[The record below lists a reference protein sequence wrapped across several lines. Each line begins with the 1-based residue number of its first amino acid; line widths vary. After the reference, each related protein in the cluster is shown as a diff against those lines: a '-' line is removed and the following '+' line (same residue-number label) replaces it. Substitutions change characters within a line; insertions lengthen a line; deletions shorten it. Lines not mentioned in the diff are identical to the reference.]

1 MIRCILVPLD
11 GSRFAEGALP
21 VALDL
26 ARKAHASV
34 RLVMVHEPI
43 LAMVPALSDREDPEE
58 RAHELE
64 YMAEVAAGLD
74 LHGTTPC
81 YEVIVGDAR
90 TALMETAEQT
100 HADLIVMATH
110 GRGAFSRFWLGS
122 VADHV
127 MRHATVPILFIRPL
141 TGVGRTTN
149 GCAYR
154 NILVALDLSKASEAI
169 LDTVKAFAL
178 LNQGQL
184 TLVHVVEP
192 PGSMLSFPMPVY
204 GDPGRL
210 ESLRADAQGYLDEV
224 AARLGTEGLSVTTR
238 VVVGIGIA
246 TQLLEVF
253 QKGHFDLVA
262 VTTSGAGGLQRV
274 IVGSVAD
281 KVVRGSEKPVLVL
294 RPGESAA

>member
-1 MIRCILVPLD
+1 MIRSILVPLD
-11 GSRFAEGALP
+11 GSHFSEMALP
-21 VALDL
+21 VAVDL

-43 LAMVPALSDREDPEE
+43 LAMVPAWSEKEEPEE

-64 YMAEVAAGLD
+64 YLTGLAAGVD
-74 LHGTTPC
+74 LHGTAPT

-90 TALMETAEQT
+90 TALLETAEQSL
-100 HADLIVMATH
+100 ADLIVMATH

-127 MRHATVPILFIRPL
+127 MRHATVPVLLIRPL

-149 GCAYR
+149 GCGYR

-169 LDTVKAFAL
+169 LEPVKAFAR
-178 LNQGQL
+178 LNQAQL
-184 TLVHVVEP
+184 TLVNVVEP
-192 PGSMLSFPMPVY
+192 AGSMASYPMPAY
-204 GDPGRL
+204 GDAGRL
-210 ESLRADAQGYLDEV
+210 ETQRVDAQGYLDGL
-224 AARLGTEGLSVTTR
+224 AARLRTEGLSVATR
-238 VVVGIGIA
+238 VVLGVGIA
-246 TQLLEVF
+246 TQLLELL

-262 VTTSGAGGLQRV
+262 LTTSGAGGLQRV

-281 KVVRGSEKPVLVL
+281 KVVRGAEKPVLVL
-294 RPGESAA
+294 RPGESPA

>member
-1 MIRCILVPLD
+1 V
-11 GSRFAEGALP
+11 
-21 VALDL
+21 
-26 ARKAHASV
+26 
-34 RLVMVHEPI
+34 
-43 LAMVPALSDREDPEE
+43 
-58 RAHELE
+58 
-64 YMAEVAAGLD
+64 D
-74 LHGTTPC
+74 LHGTAPS

-127 MRHATVPILFIRPL
+127 MRHATVPLLLIRPL

-169 LDTVKAFAL
+169 LEPVKVFAR

-184 TLVHVVEP
+184 TLVNVVEP
-192 PGSMLSFPMPVY
+192 AGSMLSYPMPAY

-210 ESLRADAQGYLDEV
+210 ESQRADAQGYLDEL
-224 AARLGTEGLSVTTR
+224 AARLRTEGLSVATR
-238 VVVGIGIA
+238 VVVGVGIA
-246 TQLLEVF
+246 TQLLELL
-253 QKGHFDLVA
+253 QKGHFDLMA
-262 VTTSGAGGLQRV
+262 LTTSGAGGLQRA

-281 KVVRGSEKPVLVL
+281 KVVRGAEKPVLVV